1 MGTGNAVGM
10 STAFGGYLIVS
21 ASYNGVWTQ
30 QIGPKTWNIIYQLR
44 ANGTQNAQNPGDFVF
59 DLPSGLSFDTGSLAF
74 QNNYS
79 GSVNTSSHANRQ
91 YFLPTG
97 FTMEFNAG
105 SFTGSQFGAGVA
117 TWSGNQFRFFITDAS
132 QGGPRAW
139 GSSYWNNF
147 DTSINIGFSF
157 QTP

>member
-1 MGTGNAVGM
+1 M
-10 STAFGGYLIVS
+10 STAFGGYLIVN

-30 QIGPKTWNIIYQLR
+30 QIGPKNWNIIYQLR
-44 ANGTQNAQNPGDFVF
+44 ATGTQNAQNPGDFVF
-59 DLPSGLSFDTGSLAF
+59 SLPSGLTFDTGTLPF
-74 QNNYS
+74 QGTYT

-91 YFLPTG
+91 YFLPGG
-97 FTMEFNAG
+97 FTMQFNAG
-105 SFTGSQFGAGVA
+105 SFTGSQFGAGVIP
-117 TWSGNQFRFFITDAS
+117 WSGNQFRFFITDAS

-139 GSSYWNNF
+139 GSGYWNNF